1 MFLEKEFH
9 FATLSDETKG
19 NGKKQRSCQYSNI
32 RDFQMNKVIQ
42 LSQKLFCRLNS
53 RKTSLMK

>member
-9 FATLSDETKG
+9 FATLSDETKS
-19 NGKKQRSCQYSNI
+19 NGKNSVSCQYSNI